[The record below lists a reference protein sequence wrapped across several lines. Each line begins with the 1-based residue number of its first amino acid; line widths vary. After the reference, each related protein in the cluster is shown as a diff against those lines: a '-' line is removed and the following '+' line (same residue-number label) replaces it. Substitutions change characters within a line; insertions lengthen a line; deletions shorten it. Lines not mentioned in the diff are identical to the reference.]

1 MAMEKHFIQ
10 EGLIRSEIETFL
22 RRELEGAGYSGINIQ
37 KTPLATRVVLF
48 VEKPPLVI
56 GKKGKRINKLTRF
69 LKEKYGIDNPAIDV
83 QAVENPNLD
92 PNIVAKRIAASLE
105 KGMNRRRIVYRAVRS
120 AMNSGA
126 QGIEITLAGK
136 IIGKGGRAKQE
147 KYLHGYMRKVGDSA
161 KLVSVGRLQAY
172 LKAGIIGIT
181 VKIVPPEVVFPD
193 RIELKSVIAERQA
206 KEAELKKRAEDKAK
220 AEAEARQAAKAP
232 APVEA
237 KIEEK
242 VEELVAKVVGDEAK
256 PPEPAAKPKPA
267 AKKLATDEDT
277 DD

>member
-10 EGLIRSEIETFL
+10 EGIIRSEIETYL

-37 KTPLATRVVLF
+37 KTPLATRVVLY

-69 LKEKYGIDNPAIDV
+69 LKERYGIDNPAIDV

-92 PNIVAKRIAASLE
+92 PSIVAKRIAVALE
-105 KGMNRRRIVYRAVRS
+105 KGMNRRRVIYKAVRS
-120 AMNSGA
+120 AMNAGA
-126 QGIEITLAGK
+126 QGVEVIVAGK

-161 KLVSVGRLQAY
+161 KLVKKGGIQAN

-193 RIELKSVIAERQA
+193 RIELKSVIAEREAAEKALIEKKAAERAA
-206 KEAELKKRAEDKAK
+206 KEAERLKHAAEERA
-220 AEAEARQAAKAP
+220 AEEERKK
-232 APVEA
+232 
-237 KIEEK
+237 KIEETEK
-242 VEELVAKVVGDEAK
+242 AFPDQKKTLEEIEKAKE
-256 PPEPAAKPKPA
+256 E
-267 AKKLATDEDT
+267 EDT
-277 DD
+277 SD

>member
-181 VKIVPPEVVFPD
+181 VKIVPPNVVFPD
-193 RIELKSVIAERQA
+193 RIELKSVIAEREA
-206 KEAELKKRAEDKAK
+206 KEAEIQKRAEEKAK
-220 AEAEARQAAKAP
+220 AEFDARQAAKAP
-232 APVEA
+232 VPVEV
-237 KIEEK
+237 K
-242 VEELVAKVVGDEAK
+242 VEEKIEKLVAEVEG
-256 PPEPAAKPKPA
+256 PAELKAAVKPA
-267 AKKLATDEDT
+267 AKKTPADEDT
-277 DD
+277 ED